1 MVWRR
6 WGQERPVLLLHGGAG
21 SWMHWIKN
29 IDALALSR
37 TVWAPDIPG
46 FGDSDLPADN
56 LDADT
61 LAPFVLQGALDL
73 LRGERFDLVG
83 FSFGALVSALIAA
96 QAPATLDRLVLVSVA
111 GMGLLGE
118 SPALKPL
125 RGVTDHEEVR
135 EILRFNL
142 RALMLSDPSS
152 IDDLAIA
159 VQAWSAPRDRV
170 KHRRLV
176 LTDILPKLAAQWR
189 CAAYGIWAR
198 QDVLYRHQFDK
209 LIERVDQLGLRERV
223 FFDNAGHW
231 LQYERSD
238 EFDRVLARLLDAP
251 PADRT
256 KNQM

>member
-6 WGQERPVLLLHGGAG
+6 WGQGRPVVLLHGGAG

-29 IDALALSR
+29 IDALARSR

-61 LAPFVLQGALDL
+61 LAPFVLRGALEV

-111 GMGLLGE
+111 AMGLLGE
-118 SPALKPL
+118 PPVLKPM
-125 RGVTDHEEVR
+125 RGVTDSEERR
-135 EILRFNL
+135 EVLRFNL
-142 RALMLSDPSS
+142 NAMMLHHPSS

-159 VQAWSAPRDRV
+159 VQGRSAPRDRV
-170 KHRRLV
+170 KNRKLV

-198 QDVLYRHQFDK
+198 QDMLYRHQFDK
-209 LIERVDQLGLRERV
+209 LIERVNQLGLRERV
-223 FFDNAGHW
+223 FLDDAGHW

-251 PADRT
+251 LTDG
-256 KNQM
+256 ME